1 MIQLAGPNPKF
12 SMDPGHAPNTD
23 FARQEPHDFK
33 AIGSAFRVLQLNVED
48 LSTAKRQIIV
58 TIAQHHKVDIICL
71 QETHVA
77 DLTAG
82 RYDIDGYDL
91 PSAAPD
97 VKYGRTT
104 YTRSSISGFRQGR
117 STSAIALIVNGF
129 QKNLKTGVVFL
140 DLTAAYSVAH
150 GAAVEDV
157 KDMSKVLPWWFMSTI
172 EVFLCNRRF

>member
-33 AIGSAFRVLQLNVED
+33 PIGSAFRVLQLNVED

-58 TIAQHHKVDIICL
+58 TIAQHHKVDIVCL

-104 YTRSSISGFRQGR
+104 YTRSSISDATTIASDQFYDVVQVGDFTISKRIQ
-117 STSAIALIVNGF
+117 TSECRLDDEPHSFNIRRYMWKILRVITWNGAM
-129 QKNLKTGVVFL
+129 GI
-140 DLTAAYSVAH
+140 
-150 GAAVEDV
+150 
-157 KDMSKVLPWWFMSTI
+157 WTI
-172 EVFLCNRRF
+172 NQYLFI